1 MVSTSNFALSRIA
14 PGKFKFAGQK
24 AQDVLDPPAR
34 VLNDVLELKIIIVVV
49 YVYIYTPPKLLK
61 TCQNLVFG
69 MFGRMCEAI
78 RYRN

>member
-1 MVSTSNFALSRIA
+1 M
-14 PGKFKFAGQK
+14 
-24 AQDVLDPPAR
+24 LDPPAR

-49 YVYIYTPPKLLK
+49 YVYIYTPPKPLK

-69 MFGRMCEAI
+69 MFGRMREAI

>member
-1 MVSTSNFALSRIA
+1 M
-14 PGKFKFAGQK
+14 
-24 AQDVLDPPAR
+24 LDPPTR

-49 YVYIYTPPKLLK
+49 YVYIYTPPKLVK

-69 MFGRMCEAI
+69 MFGRMREAI